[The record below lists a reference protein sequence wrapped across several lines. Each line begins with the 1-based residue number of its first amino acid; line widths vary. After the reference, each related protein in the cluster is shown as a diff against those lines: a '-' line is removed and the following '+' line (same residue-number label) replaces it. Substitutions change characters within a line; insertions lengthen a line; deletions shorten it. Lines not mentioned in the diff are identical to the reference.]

1 MIATKSYSSNDSY
14 LESINETLSKIISID
29 VLKFISFKLII
40 FNFYKLLRVK
50 LLNNFKFYQFFK
62 LLN

>member
-1 MIATKSYSSNDSY
+1 MIATKSYSSNDSCLDCVY
-14 LESINETLSKIISID
+14 ETLSKIISID

-62 LLN
+62 ILN